1 MKSMSPFSNRALL
14 AGLMLSLVCLTTS
27 VRAQDAVVDGGFE
40 AAPPPSNPMDPLG
53 PGPFSA
59 AWTVVD
65 PSGAQPPGSEGS
77 NSNVGHDP
85 LLAHSGTDHAN
96 LGATPNVGTLTQTL
110 TTTPGQTYTLSFWLA
125 NDGGAGGG
133 EVNQFDALWNG
144 TPVLTQTNVPVSLYT
159 QYTFTVVAP
168 TASTTLEFDYRND
181 DDFFRLDDVS
191 ATVAVPEPSLTW
203 LVLAGL
209 PLLALA
215 ARRSAK
221 SAR

>member
-1 MKSMSPFSNRALL
+1 MNSMSPFSSRALL
-14 AGLMLSLVCLTTS
+14 GGLTLALVCLTTS

-40 AAPPPSNPMDPLG
+40 ASPPPSNPMDPLG

-65 PSGAQPPGSEGS
+65 PSGTQPPGSEGS

-85 LLAHSGTDHAN
+85 LFAHSGNEHAN

-125 NDGGAGGG
+125 NDGAAGGG

-159 QYTFTVVAP
+159 HTHSPLWLRPPQQLSSSITV
-168 TASTTLEFDYRND
+168 TTMTSSGWMM
-181 DDFFRLDDVS
+181 FRRLS
-191 ATVAVPEPSLTW
+191 PCQSL
-203 LVLAGL
+203 L
-209 PLLALA
+209 
-215 ARRSAK
+215 
-221 SAR
+221 